1 MKCRVAVAKDALFF
15 LDHLVSQGHYLSRSA
30 ALTDAI
36 YTLRDARL
44 RAAYDEA
51 FADDSESLWDETVA
65 DGLS

>member
-1 MKCRVAVAKDALFF
+1 MKCRVAVPRDAMFF

-51 FADDSESLWDETVA
+51 FAYGNESIWDETVA